1 MLESILT
8 HNVQRFGSGLCKSIS
23 CQHLKVASLQSLKR
37 LMWWRHSV
45 HVSMDKGG
53 TAFFVNLWEGFPS
66 QRWSWLCARGVTRGT
81 EWQAGRGGE
90 RAVQRERHTGRGT
103 RGKSEW
109 GDMTYEQPVRTL
121 TRERDLTSDSLLF
134 PQRLCKSSDKLACI
148 ALRGFLKRSDILH
161 YVHISPRQNCTNQ
174 PVTLTD
180 FSCVLALLH
189 KHIL

>member
-1 MLESILT
+1 MAPQCPRQYG
-8 HNVQRFGSGLCKSIS
+8 QRRHCIF
-23 CQHLKVASLQSLKR
+23 R
-37 LMWWRHSV
+37 ELMR
-45 HVSMDKGG
+45 
-53 TAFFVNLWEGFPS
+53 GFPEPTLELA
-66 QRWSWLCARGVTRGT
+66 LCPWRDEGDRMTGRKRGRAGCT
-81 EWQAGRGGE
+81 E
-90 RAVQRERHTGRGT
+90 RERHTGRGT

-161 YVHISPRQNCTNQ
+161 YVHISRRQNCTNQ